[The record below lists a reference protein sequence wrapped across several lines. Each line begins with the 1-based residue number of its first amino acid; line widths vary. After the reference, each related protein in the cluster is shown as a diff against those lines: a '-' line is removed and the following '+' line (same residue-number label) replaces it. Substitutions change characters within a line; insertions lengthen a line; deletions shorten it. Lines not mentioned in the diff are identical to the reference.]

1 LLPRKINIENKE
13 EKNLSKPSWKDENL
27 PPHLVLLVDFL
38 ELTVQLKLKKKLI
51 MHL

>member
-13 EKNLSKPSWKDENL
+13 EKNLSKPSWKDKNL

-38 ELTVQLKLKKKLI
+38 ELTVQLKLKKKMI